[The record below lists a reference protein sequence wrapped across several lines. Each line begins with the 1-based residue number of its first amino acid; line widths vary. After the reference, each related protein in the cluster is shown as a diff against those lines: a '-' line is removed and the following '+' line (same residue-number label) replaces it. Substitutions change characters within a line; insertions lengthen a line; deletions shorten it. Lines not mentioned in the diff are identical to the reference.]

1 MKTKTYLS
9 LLALSAVII
18 NLIALASCQPSQK
31 ITDKDIT
38 EVMRLT
44 LELAL
49 AAQEIQDYNL
59 IEDKANI
66 VLSSENVDPSLLPQI
81 SGVTLTLHSP
91 EQIQE
96 KADQQG
102 DFLYLRFKE
111 ITPALSVAEGVKD
124 SKIIVSLEN
133 AWAIGKNST
142 TAYLSGGGFTVEYH
156 LKNGKWVGEVT
167 VTWIS

>member
-1 MKTKTYLS
+1 MKTESKTSLS
-9 LLALSAVII
+9 LLALSAVIL

-44 LELAL
+44 LERAL
-49 AAQEIQDYNL
+49 VAQEIPDYDL
-59 IEDKANI
+59 IEDTANI
-66 VLSSENVDPSLLPQI
+66 VLSSENVNPSLLPQI
-81 SGVTLTLHSP
+81 SGVTLTLLSP

-96 KADQQG
+96 KADRQG

-111 ITPALSVAEGVKD
+111 ITVED
-124 SKIIVSLEN
+124 SKIIVSLES
-133 AWAIGKNST
+133 AWAVGKNST
-142 TAYLSGGGFTVEYH
+142 TAYLSGGGFTVEYRRD
-156 LKNGKWVGEVT
+156 GKEWVGEVT

>member
-1 MKTKTYLS
+1 MKTESKTYLS
-9 LLALSAVII
+9 LLELNVVIL

-31 ITDKDIT
+31 ITAKDIT

-44 LELAL
+44 LERAL
-49 AAQEIQDYNL
+49 AAQEIPDYDL
-59 IEDKANI
+59 IEDTANI
-66 VLSSENVDPSLLPQI
+66 VLSSENVNPSLLPQI
-81 SGVTLTLHSP
+81 SGVTLTLLSP

-96 KADQQG
+96 KADRQG

-111 ITPALSVAEGVKD
+111 ITVED
-124 SKIIVSLEN
+124 SKIIVSLES

-156 LKNGKWVGEVT
+156 RKDGKWVGEVT